1 MGCMVCHSN
10 EKDRK
15 WACTWCQLRICR
27 GCSEELRMIPGMKL
41 GKLLEARSEEQI
53 KDEEKPG
60 IIVEDVDEEEAGDSY
75 EDTFRA

>member
-1 MGCMVCHSN
+1 
-10 EKDRK
+10 
-15 WACTWCQLRICR
+15 
-27 GCSEELRMIPGMKL
+27 MIPGMKL